1 MVHKNDADAGA
12 AIYTRQILSI
22 YDVAVVGFSNQLVW
36 CCPASVMVDFYNAN
50 ISANHLDVGV
60 GTGYYLDKCRFPT
73 PTPRIDLL
81 DLNPNSLNVTAQ
93 RLQRYAP
100 TTHLA
105 NVLEPLSLD
114 TMDATFD
121 SIALGYLLHCLPGT
135 MVSKQIVFDNLK
147 PLLNPNGVLFGTTIL
162 GQNIQPNP
170 LAWLLMRVYNSRAI
184 FSNTEDTLA
193 NLEAGLKQHF
203 KDYAVKVVGCVALFT
218 GRN

>member
-22 YDVAVVGFSNQLVW
+22 YDVAVVGFSNQFVW
-36 CCPASVMVDFYNAN
+36 CCPANVMVDFYSAN

-73 PTPRIDLL
+73 ATPRIDLL

-114 TMDATFD
+114 ATFELD
-121 SIALGYLLHCLPGT
+121 C
-135 MVSKQIVFDNLK
+135 
-147 PLLNPNGVLFGTTIL
+147 
-162 GQNIQPNP
+162 
-170 LAWLLMRVYNSRAI
+170 AWLFA
-184 FSNTEDTLA
+184 
-193 NLEAGLKQHF
+193 
-203 KDYAVKVVGCVALFT
+203 ALPP
-218 GRN
+218 RNDG